1 MLCKLSAD
9 SFLVNCDVRPPL
21 CCLVHLFHSYELQC
35 FMNPSCIRL
44 KFAEYFFL
52 KKKCAVNVY
61 DIQTLSRPTCRLVQS
76 VIVSQVRPNKV
87 YPTHPRKTMGCR
99 NWAIVAHLPQYFS
112 PPLASSISLQSLP
125 PCVRPGDR
133 EVRTL
138 AEIGLEAS
146 ATTGGGGRRRHDA
159 EGCGEEALVFPLLAP
174 RRGRGQGP
182 ARRRWRPRRGR

>member
-1 MLCKLSAD
+1 MLD
-9 SFLVNCDVRPPL
+9 PL
-21 CCLVHLFHSYELQC
+21 CPSVLLSSSISLLRTAMFHESFVYQIKIC
-35 FMNPSCIRL
+35 RV
-44 KFAEYFFL
+44 FFL
-52 KKKCAVNVY
+52 KKKKCAVNVY